1 MTTIRLHEL
10 LGLRDLPSSGLAWND
25 LLLEG
30 LEQKALRTLSR
41 YLGVTVQDLT
51 DLVLD
56 VPLQADARLPR
67 HASNFM
73 HRIAVALRQLETAKG
88 GDLDAAALWL
98 RTAQG
103 ELKGRIPILL
113 LQTNVG
119 GEYVLAA
126 ISRIKPP
133 MAMVEN
139 GAEQEGARDVDEDED
154 GSGDAPEG

>member
-10 LGLRDLPSSGLAWND
+10 LGLRELPSSGLAWND
-25 LLLEG
+25 VLLEG
-30 LEQKALRTLSR
+30 LEQKALQSLSR

-51 DLVLD
+51 SLILD
-56 VPLQADARLPR
+56 APLQEGERLPR

-73 HRIAVALRQLETAKG
+73 HRIAVALRQLQTAKG

-98 RTAQG
+98 RSIQP

-119 GEYVLAA
+119 GEYVTAA

-133 MAMVEN
+133 AIKHEGSGEN
-139 GAEQEGARDVDEDED
+139 DGSEGDETEGDEAGARAE
-154 GSGDAPEG
+154 